1 MDDLL
6 SSSLKRKAS
15 RLKGNSQRISSYSL
29 RRYLTSMLTNE
40 KSWRVLKS
48 AWYTA
53 GGQNDD
59 FGDGPQMDL
68 TRGLDSPIAQ
78 ARVRR
83 MSS

>member
-1 MDDLL
+1 
-6 SSSLKRKAS
+6 
-15 RLKGNSQRISSYSL
+15 
-29 RRYLTSMLTNE
+29 MLTNE

-68 TRGLDSPIAQ
+68 TRCLASPIAQ
-78 ARVRR
+78 AIQ
-83 MSS
+83 STLSKTDIFGTGTKCPS